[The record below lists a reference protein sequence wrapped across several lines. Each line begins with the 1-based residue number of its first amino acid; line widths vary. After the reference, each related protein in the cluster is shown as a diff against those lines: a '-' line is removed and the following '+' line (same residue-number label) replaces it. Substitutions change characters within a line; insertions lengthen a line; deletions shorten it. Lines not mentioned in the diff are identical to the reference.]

1 MIDKAMQRTLVR
13 RQAFTLTEMLVVLGI
28 ISFLMAFMLGV
39 TSALQEKARR
49 DATKTL
55 IGKIE
60 TELENYRERLGYYP
74 QELLDVIPRA
84 ADLPTTTTDEMAEA
98 NRAVAAILR
107 ELDEF
112 STAGGA
118 HARDIVEYPEGSGEY
133 YVVDAWLNMDRPE
146 HDVNGSDGMYSFL
159 NIVKDGFNRP
169 GFDISSNGPD
179 GENDRDP
186 LNDLTKYG
194 DDVVN
199 WGRR

>member
-49 DATKTL
+49 DATKML

-74 QELLDVIPRA
+74 QELLD
-84 ADLPTTTTDEMAEA
+84 LPTTTTEEMAEA

-112 STAGGA
+112 SSTGGA

-159 NIVKDGFNRP
+159 NIVRDGFNRP

-186 LNDLTKYG
+186 DDLTKYG